1 MPQPLL
7 REMALTGGRLTADR
21 LWHVGFINEIA
32 NTPMDRAL
40 AIAERIAELAPR
52 AVDATKLVL
61 NAALGEAR
69 EQAIDRLAAGLVAAT
84 SDRAEGVQSFLE
96 KRKPRFSG
104 D

>member
-1 MPQPLL
+1 
-7 REMALTGGRLTADR
+7 LTGGRLTADR
-21 LWHVGFINEIA
+21 LCQVGFINEIA

-84 SDRAEGVQSFLE
+84 SDKAEGVQSFLE